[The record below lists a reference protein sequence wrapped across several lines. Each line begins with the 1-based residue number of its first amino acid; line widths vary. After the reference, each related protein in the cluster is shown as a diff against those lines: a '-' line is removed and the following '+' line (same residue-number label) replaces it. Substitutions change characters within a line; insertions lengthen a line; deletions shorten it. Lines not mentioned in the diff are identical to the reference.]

1 MDNDDAP
8 VGRILSRREV
18 LGLFGAVGAAFLTG
32 CASTATQAT
41 SPSNATTGSSAATS
55 VPATAT
61 TASASAPT
69 TAAATSIPAATA
81 TTVAALPRCIVSPEM
96 TEGPYFVDEKLERS
110 DIRSDPSNGTVKEG
124 AQLNLTFNV
133 LQVTSGGCTPLSNAM
148 VDIWHCDAAGVY
160 SDVTDRGFSTV
171 GQKFLRG
178 FQNTDA
184 NGVAKF
190 VTIYPGWYS
199 GRAVHIH
206 FKIRVDNKEFTSQ
219 LFFDEATNSAVF
231 ANAPY
236 KGDADVPN
244 SRDGIYRNGG
254 SQLLL
259 TPTKDGDVYNASIDI
274 GMQV

>member
-1 MDNDDAP
+1 
-8 VGRILSRREV
+8 
-18 LGLFGAVGAAFLTG
+18 
-32 CASTATQAT
+32 
-41 SPSNATTGSSAATS
+41 
-55 VPATAT
+55 
-61 TASASAPT
+61 
-69 TAAATSIPAATA
+69 
-81 TTVAALPRCIVSPEM
+81 
-96 TEGPYFVDEKLERS
+96 
-110 DIRSDPSNGTVKEG
+110 
-124 AQLNLTFNV
+124 
-133 LQVTSGGCTPLSNAM
+133 M